1 MNLKIKG
8 NIKNQKDLEKI
19 VQSKNVL
26 HSYLF
31 LGKEG
36 IGKKQIAK
44 EFAKKILCIESKEDD
59 CKCKSCTCFITNN
72 HPDVQIIN
80 EESETIKIA
89 TIREFIKSVYEKPIL
104 SEKKIFIINDAD
116 KMTKEAQN
124 SLLKT
129 LEEPPEYIVII
140 LIASNADMLLTTIK
154 SRCTKIAFE
163 KLTTNE
169 IKEILAEKNI
179 PVDNIPEK
187 MYNLFDGSIERALKI
202 LENKEIYEKIEKLVN
217 SLTEKT
223 DKIDF
228 LTKNKEIFIKEE
240 IYGILE
246 YLSVNLFYLG
256 KTQKST
262 RYLNC
267 VKHVQETINHLKS
280 NSNFDMSID
289 YMLFEIWEE
298 VNEDNSRS

>member
-1 MNLKIKG
+1 MNLKIRG
-8 NIKNQKDLEKI
+8 NTKNRSDLEKI
-19 VQSKNVL
+19 GQSKNVL

-31 LGKEG
+31 IGREG
-36 IGKKQIAK
+36 IGKKEIAK
-44 EFAKKILCIESKEDD
+44 EFVKKILCINSKEDE
-59 CKCKSCTCFITNN
+59 CSCKSCTCFETNN
-72 HPDVQIIN
+72 HPDLQIIN
-80 EESETIKIA
+80 EESEIIKIA
-89 TIREFIKSVYEKPIL
+89 SIREFIKSVYEKPIL

-163 KLTTNE
+163 KLTTKE
-169 IKEILAEKNI
+169 IKEILTEKNI
-179 PVDNIPEK
+179 PIENIPEK
-187 MYNLFDGSIERALKI
+187 MYNLFDGSIEKAIKI
-202 LENKEIYEKIEKLVN
+202 LENKEIYEKIEKLVE
-217 SLTEKT
+217 SLVEEN

-228 LTKNKEIFIKEE
+228 LTKNKEIFVKEE
-240 IYGILE
+240 IYEILE

-256 KTQKST
+256 KTEKNKK
-262 RYLNC
+262 YLNC
-267 VKHVQETINHLKS
+267 VKHIQETINHLKS

>member
-1 MNLKIKG
+1 MNLKIRG
-8 NIKNQKDLEKI
+8 NTKNRSDLEKI

-31 LGKEG
+31 IGREG
-36 IGKKQIAK
+36 IGKKEIAK
-44 EFAKKILCIESKEDD
+44 EFVKKILCINSKEDE
-59 CKCKSCTCFITNN
+59 CSCKSCTCFETNN
-72 HPDVQIIN
+72 HPDLQIIN
-80 EESETIKIA
+80 EESEIIKIA
-89 TIREFIKSVYEKPIL
+89 SIREFIKSVYEKPIL

-163 KLTTNE
+163 KLTTKE
-169 IKEILAEKNI
+169 IKEILTEKNI
-179 PVDNIPEK
+179 PIENIPEK
-187 MYNLFDGSIERALKI
+187 MYNLFDGSIEKAIKI
-202 LENKEIYEKIEKLVN
+202 LENKEIYEKIEKLVE
-217 SLTEKT
+217 SLVEEN

-228 LTKNKEIFIKEE
+228 LTKNKEIFVKEE
-240 IYGILE
+240 IYEILE

-256 KTQKST
+256 KTEKNKK
-262 RYLNC
+262 YLNC
-267 VKHVQETINHLKS
+267 VKHIQETINHLKS

>member
-1 MNLKIKG
+1 MNLKIRG
-8 NIKNQKDLEKI
+8 NTKNRSDLEKI

-31 LGKEG
+31 IGREG
-36 IGKKQIAK
+36 IGKKEIAK
-44 EFAKKILCIESKEDD
+44 EFAKKILCINSKEDE
-59 CKCKSCTCFITNN
+59 CSCKSCTCFETNN
-72 HPDVQIIN
+72 HPDLQIIN
-80 EESETIKIA
+80 EESEIIKIA
-89 TIREFIKSVYEKPIL
+89 SIREFIKSVYEKPIL

-163 KLTTNE
+163 KLTTKE
-169 IKEILAEKNI
+169 IKEILTEKNI
-179 PVDNIPEK
+179 PIENIPEK
-187 MYNLFDGSIERALKI
+187 MYNLFDGSIEKAIKI
-202 LENKEIYEKIEKLVN
+202 LENKEIYEKIEKLVE
-217 SLTEKT
+217 SLVEEN

-228 LTKNKEIFIKEE
+228 LTKNKEIFVKEE
-240 IYGILE
+240 IYEILE

-256 KTQKST
+256 KTEKNKK
-262 RYLNC
+262 YLNC
-267 VKHVQETINHLKS
+267 VKHIQETINHLKS

>member
-1 MNLKIKG
+1 
-8 NIKNQKDLEKI
+8 
-19 VQSKNVL
+19 
-26 HSYLF
+26 
-31 LGKEG
+31 
-36 IGKKQIAK
+36 
-44 EFAKKILCIESKEDD
+44 
-59 CKCKSCTCFITNN
+59 
-72 HPDVQIIN
+72 
-80 EESETIKIA
+80 
-89 TIREFIKSVYEKPIL
+89 
-104 SEKKIFIINDAD
+104 
-116 KMTKEAQN
+116 MTKEAQN

-187 MYNLFDGSIERALKI
+187 MYNLFDGSIERAIKI

>member
-8 NIKNQKDLEKI
+8 NIKNRNDLEKI

-31 LGKEG
+31 IGREG
-36 IGKKQIAK
+36 IGKKEIAK
-44 EFAKKILCIESKEDD
+44 EFAKKILCIDSKKDE
-59 CKCKSCTCFITNN
+59 CNCKSCTCFISNN
-72 HPDVQIIN
+72 HPDMQIIN
-80 EESETIKIA
+80 KESETIKIA
-89 TIREFIKSVYEKPIL
+89 QIREFIKSVYEKPIL

-187 MYNLFDGSIERALKI
+187 MYNLFDGSIEKAIKI

-217 SLTEKT
+217 SLIEKT

-256 KTQKST
+256 KTQKNT

>member
-1 MNLKIKG
+1 MNINIKG
-8 NIKNQKDLEKI
+8 NIKTRKELEKI
-19 VQSKNVL
+19 VQSNNVL

-36 IGKKQIAK
+36 IGKKEIAK
-44 EFAKKILCIESKEDD
+44 EFAKKILCINEKNDN
-59 CKCKSCTCFITNN
+59 CKCKSCKCFENSN
-72 HPDVQIIN
+72 HPDIQIIN
-80 EESETIKIA
+80 EQSETIKISE
-89 TIREFIKSVYEKPIL
+89 IREFIKLVYEKPIL
-104 SEKKIFIINDAD
+104 SEKKIFIINDSD

-154 SRCTKIAFE
+154 SRCTKITFE

-169 IKEILAEKNI
+169 IKEILEQKQISEELTKNI
-179 PVDNIPEK
+179 VNF
-187 MYNLFDGSIERALKI
+187 FDGSIEKAIKV
-202 LENKEIYEKIEKLVN
+202 LENKDVYKQVEKLFETLEN
-217 SLTEKT
+217 GS
-223 DKIDF
+223 KIDF

-240 IYGILE
+240 IYEILE
-246 YLSVNLFYLG
+246 YLSLNLFNIG
-256 KTQKST
+256 KQRKNIK
-262 RYLNC
+262 YLNC
-267 VKHVQETINHLKS
+267 TKYVQETINHLKS

-289 YMLFEIWEE
+289 YMLFKIWEE

>member
-31 LGKEG
+31 IGKEG

-44 EFAKKILCIESKEDD
+44 DFAKKILCIDNKDEN
-59 CKCKSCTCFITNN
+59 CKCKSCTCFVSNN
-72 HPDVQIIN
+72 HPDIQIIN

-89 TIREFIKSVYEKPIL
+89 TIRDLIKSVYEKPIL

-169 IKEILAEKNI
+169 IKEILTEKNI
-179 PVDNIPEK
+179 PDRK
-187 MYNLFDGSIERALKI
+187 
-202 LENKEIYEKIEKLVN
+202 
-217 SLTEKT
+217 
-223 DKIDF
+223 
-228 LTKNKEIFIKEE
+228 
-240 IYGILE
+240 
-246 YLSVNLFYLG
+246 SV
-256 KTQKST
+256 
-262 RYLNC
+262 
-267 VKHVQETINHLKS
+267 V
-280 NSNFDMSID
+280 
-289 YMLFEIWEE
+289 
-298 VNEDNSRS
+298 